1 MATTDHNAVFDFHFI
16 KEFAKYTPKQIRK
29 DLMMLSDSTIMSGII
44 QRDRMMEFAC
54 AEQGYGYEVDSK
66 DEADFSNGDDMK
78 TVTVNYRP
86 SAPEGKIIITGVQN
100 KIGSLRVVALDPKT
114 AKFRYFVIW
123 DYEAVR
129 EYGRI
134 EFGFKSPKSKYIN
147 GECGMELDSFQEL
160 AMWENNKINGES
172 IDE

>member
-1 MATTDHNAVFDFHFI
+1 MATTDHNAVFDYYFV
-16 KEFAKYTPKQIRK
+16 KEFAKYTPKDVRQE
-29 DLMMLSDSTIMSGII
+29 LMNVSDAFIMSGLI

-54 AEQGYGYEVDSK
+54 AEQGYGYEVQSADQ
-66 DEADFSNGDDMK
+66 ADFTNGDDMK

-86 SAPEGKIIITGVQN
+86 SSPDGNVLITGIKN

-114 AKFRYFVIW
+114 TKFRYFIIW
-123 DYEAVR
+123 DFESVR

-147 GECGMELDSFQEL
+147 GECGIELNTFQEL
-160 AMWENNKINGES
+160 AMWKK
-172 IDE
+172 